1 MSIFSRVSSP
11 PEVELRHKDGT
22 RPRLAKSSSTRGI
35 TPGSARASTE
45 KQAVAGRLLSATDAA
60 SCGMSVVLGG
70 KAANSQSPNPRGAR
84 GRNSPIRPAMP
95 HHQGHGK
102 RCRLVRLC
110 GQRAFEHLP
119 PSNPNTAQALRLHQE
134 ARARSGSGMDVQ
146 RTAYRYKG
154 YRIPSGHNERGAPD
168 YARVVALSTVASENL
183 S

>member
-1 MSIFSRVSSP
+1 MVSLRSPDICMSIFSRVSSP

-119 PSNPNTAQALRLHQE
+119 PSNPNTRSSLYPKGTRSIRSRDRRPEDCVTLKKIPRSRKARRAMSARLCS
-134 ARARSGSGMDVQ
+134 R
-146 RTAYRYKG
+146 
-154 YRIPSGHNERGAPD
+154 
-168 YARVVALSTVASENL
+168 
-183 S
+183 